1 MTGLVTLTEST
12 GGPAGSPGRRPHAG
26 ACAPEGRP
34 SLPEARLEHV
44 LERSADATPEA
55 TAVEHEGHA
64 TSYAELDRR
73 ANRLAHVLRERGV
86 RPGARVGLFLGR
98 SLETYVALLGVLKA
112 GAAFV
117 PVDPE
122 APADRLAYVAN
133 DADVDLLLTT
143 TGLAEPVRAVGRDWL
158 ALDDAETVTA
168 LDRAPADR
176 PVDRSPQ
183 GVDDPAAYVIYTSG
197 SSGRPKGVEI
207 AQSSITNFLAVVPA
221 VYDVRPDDRV
231 HQGMTISFDFS
242 IEEIWPTWAVGAT
255 LVVGPDDERRL
266 GADLADHLERARVSV
281 LYCVPTLL
289 ATIPRD
295 LPGLRSILVGGEAC
309 PAELVERWSRPGR
322 RMLNTYGPTEAT
334 VTATWCE
341 LVPGRPVTIGRPLPT
356 YGAEMI
362 DAEAPDPR
370 PVGPGEVG
378 EITLGGPGVA
388 TGYVGMPEKTA
399 EKFVAHPVTG
409 DRVYRTGDLGRW
421 TPHGEIEYLGRAD
434 AEVKVRGH
442 RVDLGEIESVLLTDP
457 EVGSAVVALDPGP
470 DGSDGS
476 GGGDLAAYVVVTAG
490 TDEDALA
497 TRLAGVLREQL
508 PAYMVPVTLDVL
520 DTLPTQVSGKVD
532 RSQLPAPAGRRLVAA
547 TGPVVEAEGEL
558 EERIAALWSEALGV
572 PAAEL
577 SVTADFF
584 DDLGGHSLLAATTVT
599 LMRER
604 GVGGSPAVR
613 DLYAHPSVR
622 ALASHL
628 AGAGSQEATSAAPR
642 PGPVRHRTRR
652 VAAAGAVQAV
662 VLYLFLLAVTL
673 PVSWVYTANDGTVS
687 TSVLAQVLAAGAV
700 AWLGVR
706 WVLPVLLARPLAA
719 GVRTGRYR
727 LWGPTH
733 LRLWTLDLVLRL
745 APLPV
750 LAGSPFLA
758 PYLRLLG
765 ARVGRRTHVA
775 TADVTLPRLLHLD
788 DDADVG
794 YGAALHPWAVED
806 GWVVVGPVHV
816 ERGAVAGANTVL
828 APGSRIG
835 AGGYLAEQSALGRDE
850 AVPAGEAWAGSP
862 PAPREV
868 TDAALDAMRGA
879 DPLPGWRA
887 RHLPGALAGLLGLEV
902 AAVAMVVPAVL
913 VVWGALLAFGVL
925 AGLVATLLAGPVF
938 VLTVCA
944 LVALGRRAVLPR
956 TPVGIHPVHSGLGLR
971 KWVADAL
978 LAQSLTFTNSLYAT
992 LYTPTW
998 LRLLGARV
1006 GTGAEVSTAAHLDPD
1021 LLTLGDGSFVA
1032 DMASVGA
1039 ATFANGR
1046 VLLRPTQ
1053 VGDRA
1058 FVGNAAIVPSGTGTG
1073 TGSLVGV
1080 HTVPPPEGV
1089 PADSSW
1095 LGSPAMHLPQRQDSG
1110 DYDEQETFR
1119 PGRRR
1124 VRHRLAVEF
1133 VRATLPA
1140 SLLGLGLYLYL
1151 LALSALADGRAL
1163 LPTALGAPVLAAA
1176 ASLAVVAYV
1185 VAVKRHVVGR
1195 YRPRVAPLW
1204 DPFVRRTEFVTGLY
1218 EAAAVPTM
1226 LGLLVGTPFLPMV
1239 LRRFGARIGR
1249 RVHLATTYLTEF
1261 DLVEIGDDAAVGPG
1275 VSLQTHL
1282 FEDRVMKMST
1292 VRVEAGATVGTRA
1305 IVLYDATV
1313 GSQVD
1318 LDGLS
1323 LLMKGEELSGGTRW
1337 RGIPARGIAEPDTD
1351 AFAAVG
1357 SRDATVE
1364 LPAAAA

>member
-1 MTGLVTLTEST
+1 MTGVATGRQAGPTST
-12 GGPAGSPGRRPHAG
+12 GGARVPIRVT
-26 ACAPEGRP
+26 RP
-34 SLPEARLEHV
+34 SGAAAAARSGPPPPPVPATRLEHV
-44 LERSADATPEA
+44 VERTADAAPEA
-55 TAVEHEGHA
+55 TAVEHEGRP
-64 TSYAELDRR
+64 TSYAALDAR
-73 ANRLAHVLRERGV
+73 ANQLAHVLRERGV

-98 SLETYVALLGVLKA
+98 APETYVALLGVLKA

-122 APADRLAYVAN
+122 SPADRLAYVAD

-143 TGLAEPVRAVGRDWL
+143 TALAGPVGEVGRAWL
-158 ALDDAETVTA
+158 ALDDEQTVAT
-168 LDRAPADR
+168 LDRAPTHR
-176 PVDRSPQ
+176 PDDRSPP

-197 SSGRPKGVEI
+197 SSGRPKGVEV
-207 AQSSITNFLAVVPA
+207 AQSSITNFIAVVPG

-266 GADLADHLERARVSV
+266 GADLADHLEQARITV

-309 PAELVERWSRPGR
+309 PAELVERWSRGGR

-341 LVPGRPVTIGRPLPT
+341 LVPGRGVTIGRPLPT
-356 YGAEMI
+356 YTAEML
-362 DAEAPDPR
+362 DADDPEPR
-370 PVGPGEVG
+370 PVGEGEVG

-388 TGYVGMPEKTA
+388 NGYVGMPEKTA
-399 EKFVAHPVTG
+399 EKFVAHPSTG
-409 DRVYRTGDLGRW
+409 ARVYRTGDLGRW
-421 TPHGEIEYLGRAD
+421 TPDGEVEYLGRAD

-457 EVGSAVVALDPGP
+457 EVASAVVALDPGG
-470 DGSDGS
+470 DGGDAGS
-476 GGGDLAAYVVVTAG
+476 ADLAAYVVTHGRPDEGELAG
-490 TDEDALA
+490 
-497 TRLAGVLREQL
+497 RLAGLLREAL
-508 PAYMVPVTLDVL
+508 PAYMVPATLDVL
-520 DTLPTQVSGKVD
+520 DELPTQVSGKVD
-532 RSQLPAPAGRRLVAA
+532 RAQLPVPAGRRLVAA
-547 TGPVVEAEGEL
+547 TGPVVEAEGEI
-558 EERIAALWSEALGV
+558 EERIAALWAEAFGV
-572 PAAEL
+572 PVAEL

-604 GVGGSPAVR
+604 GVGGGVGGSVAVR

-622 ALASHL
+622 ALATHL
-628 AGAGSQEATSAAPR
+628 AGAGAQEATSAAPR
-642 PGPVRHRTRR
+642 PGPVRHSSRR

-673 PVSWVYTANDGTVS
+673 PVSWVYTVNDGTVS
-687 TSVLAQVLAAGAV
+687 TAVLAQVLAAGAA
-700 AWLGVR
+700 AWFGVR

-719 GVRTGRYR
+719 GVRPGRYR
-727 LWGPTH
+727 LWGPTY

-765 ARVGRRTHVA
+765 ARVGHRTHVA
-775 TADVTLPRLLHLD
+775 TAAITLPRLLRLD

-794 YGAALHPWAVED
+794 YGAALHAWTVED
-806 GWVVVGPVHV
+806 GWVVVGPVHL
-816 ERGAVAGANTVL
+816 EQGAVVGANSVL
-828 APGSRIG
+828 APGSRVG

-850 AVPAGEAWAGSP
+850 VVPAGETWAGSP
-862 PAPREV
+862 PEPREIE
-868 TDAALDAMRGA
+868 DAALVAMRQG
-879 DPLPGWRA
+879 DPLPGWRP
-887 RHLPGALAGLLGLEV
+887 RHLPGALAGLVGLEV
-902 AAVAMVVPAVL
+902 AAVAMVVPSVVL
-913 VVWGALLAFGVL
+913 VWSALLAFGVL
-925 AGLVATLLAGPVF
+925 AGLVATLLSGPVF

-944 LVALGRRAVLPR
+944 VVALGRRAVLRR
-956 TPVGIHPVHSGLGLR
+956 TPVGIHAVHSGLGLR

-978 LAQSLTFTNSLYAT
+978 LGHSLAFTNSLYAT
-992 LYTPTW
+992 LYTPSW

-1006 GTGAEVSTAAHLDPD
+1006 GAGAEVSTAAHLDPD
-1021 LLTLGDGSFVA
+1021 LLTLGDHSFVA

-1039 ATFANGR
+1039 ATFGGGR
-1046 VLLRPTQ
+1046 VLLRPTH

-1058 FVGNAAIVPSGTGTG
+1058 FVGNAAVVPSGTGTG
-1073 TGSLVGV
+1073 NGSLVGV
-1080 HTVPPPEGV
+1080 QTVPPPEGV

-1110 DYDEQETFR
+1110 DHDEQETFAPTR
-1119 PGRRR
+1119 GR

-1140 SLLGLGLYLYL
+1140 SLLGVGLYLYL
-1151 LALSALADGRAL
+1151 LALSALANDRDL
-1163 LPTALGAPVLAAA
+1163 LPTALGAPFLAAV
-1176 ASLAVVAYV
+1176 ASLAVVGYV
-1185 VAVKRHVVGR
+1185 VAVKNHVVGT

-1218 EAAAVPTM
+1218 EAAAVPTL
-1226 LGLLVGTPFLPMV
+1226 LGMLVGTPFLPV
-1239 LRRFGARIGR
+1239 ALRRLGARVGR
-1249 RVHLATTYLTEF
+1249 RVYLGTTYLTEF
-1261 DLVEIGDDAAVGPG
+1261 DLVEIGDDAAVGAG

-1292 VRVEAGATVGTRA
+1292 VRVEDGATVGTRA

-1313 GSQVD
+1313 GPHVD

-1323 LLMKGEELSGGTRW
+1323 LLMKGEELGGGSRW
-1337 RGIPARGIAEPDTD
+1337 RGIPARGVAEP
-1351 AFAAVG
+1351 
-1357 SRDATVE
+1357 ATVE
-1364 LPAAAA
+1364 LPTVPVR